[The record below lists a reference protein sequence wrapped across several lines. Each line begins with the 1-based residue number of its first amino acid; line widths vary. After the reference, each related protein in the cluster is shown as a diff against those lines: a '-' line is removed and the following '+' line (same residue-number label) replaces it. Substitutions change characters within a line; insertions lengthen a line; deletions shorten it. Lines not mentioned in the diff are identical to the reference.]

1 VAAVP
6 ASAEVYINPVHGIE
20 ALRPTARS
28 YHVKFPNG
36 SEEVILLPRPP
47 FNWRPIVRGTEATK
61 EDPRTQ
67 MSSRSSRSRMQLFCD
82 GAITYTWVYD
92 EDKSALRA
100 DHVLFPGW
108 LFGLVAN
115 AMETAHRIR
124 TVSSASSID
133 YAMDVEVQTSSELTV
148 AQIGSLS
155 TTAVAQGSIG
165 LLPRYSIGPRESW
178 QEIFNLILSDF
189 LDAIGDQGPRFKVH
203 VAEW

>member
-1 VAAVP
+1 
-6 ASAEVYINPVHGIE
+6 
-20 ALRPTARS
+20 
-28 YHVKFPNG
+28 
-36 SEEVILLPRPP
+36 
-47 FNWRPIVRGTEATK
+47 
-61 EDPRTQ
+61 
-67 MSSRSSRSRMQLFCD
+67 MQLFCD

-100 DHVLFPGW
+100 DHALFPGW